1 MEILIAKKGRL
12 KRNTGRWLYGAE
24 TEEEGA
30 SETPKA
36 PTKVEV
42 VGYWPNVEKE
52 VGERGHVER
61 NKCLAAMV
69 TKRKEM

>member
-12 KRNTGRWLYGAE
+12 KRNRWLYGVE

-36 PTKVEV
+36 LTKVEV
-42 VGYWPNVEKE
+42 IGYWPNVEKE
-52 VGERGHVER
+52 D
-61 NKCLAAMV
+61 KATDM
-69 TKRKEM
+69 